1 MGEPMSEKLN
11 IFNLIVLIVAC
22 LGFTGCTTF
31 GSFGNL
37 KQNETTRAEVENL
50 LGEPQEIRS
59 DDDTEYWK
67 YVFVKPSKTKTVKV
81 LETNI
86 ALESG
91 VVKDYQ
97 ISVVT
102 KNLKDRAPSTGPGR
116 AGSGQ
121 GNNKGTMSPRAKQ
134 LLYKHDKNRDGII
147 DAREYSASVDL
158 FKRIDLNNDRRLDH
172 AELMRLKGR

>member
-1 MGEPMSEKLN
+1 MSKKLN
-11 IFNLIVLIVAC
+11 IFDLIVLVVAC

-37 KQNETTRAEVENL
+37 KQNETTRAEVKDL
-50 LGEPQEIRS
+50 LGEPQEVRS

-67 YVFVKPSKTKTVKV
+67 YVFVKPSKIKTVKV

-86 ALESG
+86 ALEDG
-91 VVKDYQ
+91 MVKDYQ

-102 KNLKDRAPSTGPGR
+102 KNLKTESPSTGYGR
-116 AGSGQ
+116 ARGGQ
-121 GNNKGTMSPRAKQ
+121 SSNKGIISPRAKR
-134 LLYKHDKNRDGII
+134 LLGKHDKNQDGII
-147 DAREYSASVDL
+147 DIREYSGSVDL

-172 AELMRLKGR
+172 AELMRVKGR